1 MPKIFL
7 IAAAVLLL
15 VSAGLGFLNKGKLS
29 EKQAALLNA
38 TTAQTTAQ
46 NSVRQAVAAQKKAEK
61 AASDATLKMTDLEGT
76 LGSATKQVTDL
87 TGQVDEIKKSVAD
100 KDTEIAQLNDKIKSL
115 GTAPIAPAAATAA
128 DAQLAEMKTQLAEL
142 NTVKDSLQSQ
152 LKGAQNQLATAQKSI
167 QDRQTMAVMK
177 GLRGQVL
184 AVDRNWN
191 FVVLNLGD
199 RNGVVD
205 NATLIVQRGAS
216 MVGRIR
222 ITSVEPSQSIADIIP
237 NSVPAGISV
246 QPGDLVVYPGS

>member
-29 EKQAALLNA
+29 EKQAALVSA

-46 NSVRQAVAAQKKAEK
+46 NNVRQAVAAQKKAEK
-61 AASDATLKMTDLEGT
+61 AASDATAKMTDLEGT

-100 KDTEIAQLNDKIKSL
+100 KDTEIAQLNDKIKTL
-115 GTAPIAPAAATAA
+115 GSAPTAPAAATAA

-142 NTVKDSLQSQ
+142 NTVKDGLQSQ

-167 QDRQTMAVMK
+167 QDRATLASMK

>member
-87 TGQVDEIKKSVAD
+87 TGQV
-100 KDTEIAQLNDKIKSL
+100 EIAQLNDKIKSL